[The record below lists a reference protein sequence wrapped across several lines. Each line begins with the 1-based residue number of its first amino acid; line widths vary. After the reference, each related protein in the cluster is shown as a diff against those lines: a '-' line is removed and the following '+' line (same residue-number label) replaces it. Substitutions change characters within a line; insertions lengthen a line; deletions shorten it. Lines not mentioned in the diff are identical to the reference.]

1 MRATHS
7 TLRRPGHARATR
19 HLRGTRI
26 EAAVGAIL
34 AITNPIA
41 TARMRNQINNP
52 MVDVMADAGAE
63 VVNNISTGTTNLQ
76 EEGIE
81 PSEELEQQIRLPNS
95 FS

>member
-1 MRATHS
+1 
-7 TLRRPGHARATR
+7 
-19 HLRGTRI
+19 
-26 EAAVGAIL
+26 
-34 AITNPIA
+34 
-41 TARMRNQINNP
+41 

-76 EEGIE
+76 EEEIE

>member
-7 TLRRPGHARATR
+7 TPRKPGRVRVAR

-34 AITNPIA
+34 AITNPMA
-41 TARMRNQINNP
+41 TAQMRNQINNP

-63 VVNNISTGTTNLQ
+63 AVNNISTEKTNLQ

-81 PSEELEQQIRLPNS
+81 LPEELEQLIRLPNS
-95 FS
+95 FA